1 MAGVFK
7 GAMIESEVEDVCKSI
22 DEAFENYDAMQKKA
36 LVYGQ
41 QCLDAADDLAEDI
54 LKKVNK

>member
-1 MAGVFK
+1 MTVGPVPQFGLFVF
-7 GAMIESEVEDVCKSI
+7 DR
-22 DEAFENYDAMQKKA
+22 DAMQKKA